1 MNKDVYHSIAA
12 TSEGSFKDRGSR
24 FLAYAFPVENENEV
38 REHIK
43 NLKKEHHSARHHC
56 YAFRIGAKE
65 PAFRSNDDGEPSGT
79 AGRPIYGQILSR
91 DLTNILIVVVRYF
104 GGTKLGTSGLINAY
118 RSAAE
123 ECLEQAKI
131 IDLVITKSCEI
142 RFDYE
147 LLNPVMRI
155 VDEEETEI
163 MEKDF
168 TESCRMILNIRE
180 SEFERVT
187 ARMAKLPGIQLII

>member
-1 MNKDVYHSIAA
+1 MDVYHSIAK
-12 TSEGSFKDRGSR
+12 TSEGSFKERGSR
-24 FLAYAFPVENENEV
+24 FLAYAFPVQNEEEV
-38 REHIK
+38 REHVK

-56 YAFRIGAKE
+56 YAFRIGVKE

-123 ECLEQAKI
+123 ECLEHAEI
-131 IDLVITKSCEI
+131 IDLVIKKQCEI
-142 RFDYE
+142 RLAYD
-147 LLNPVMRI
+147 LLNPVMRMI
-155 VDEEETEI
+155 DEEGAEI
-163 MEKDF
+163 LEKDF
-168 TESCRMILNIRE
+168 TDTCRMLLNIRE
-180 SEFERVT
+180 SDFERVT
-187 ARMAKLPGIQLII
+187 ARIAKLPGIQLII